1 MEEERVSLTIEGQ
14 PGGEVKVYP
23 KDHGDAPPPPP
34 YMGNLDADGRLTIS
48 LPPANYAVASPSH
61 ETQPVELKGGET
73 ERTVRLKEA

>member
-1 MEEERVSLTIEGQ
+1 
-14 PGGEVKVYP
+14 
-23 KDHGDAPPPPP
+23 
-34 YMGNLDADGRLTIS
+34 MGNLDADGRLTIS